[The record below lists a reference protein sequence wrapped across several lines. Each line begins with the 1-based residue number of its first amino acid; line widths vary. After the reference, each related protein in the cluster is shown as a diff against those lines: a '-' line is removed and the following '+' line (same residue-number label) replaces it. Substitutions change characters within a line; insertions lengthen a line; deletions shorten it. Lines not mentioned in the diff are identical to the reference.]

1 MRNFSS
7 LFLGIGNNTDHTEL
21 FNMASIPEERYIY
34 EFNDYDDLDNVTLD
48 VNYVKCKGKQMEK
61 KL

>member
-1 MRNFSS
+1 M
-7 LFLGIGNNTDHTEL
+7 
-21 FNMASIPEERYIY
+21 Y

-48 VNYVKCKGKQMEK
+48 VNYVKCKGKWFEK